1 MPSIKDI
8 AIMFINLHYEL
19 EGRPNS
25 PEKKAE
31 LQEMDF
37 VDLGEIIHDIKDDF
51 VGTPIVLTGECTY
64 FSHDEAEDVCNMPLR
79 DFILTYM
86 MMKDN
91 WGDQGEW
98 KALHHLVV
106 GCRLG
111 QRCPTCGHVQGR
123 RGKSRRQKKRDDKE
137 EKAVGK

>member
-1 MPSIKDI
+1 MPSIKEI

-19 EGRPNS
+19 EGRSNT
-25 PEKKAE
+25 PEQKKE
-31 LQEMDF
+31 LQEMAH
-37 VDLGEIIHDIKDDF
+37 VELGEVLRDIKEDF
-51 VGTPIVLTGECTY
+51 VGAPIMVTGECTY
-64 FSHDEAEDVCNMPLR
+64 FQPDEAEEVCNMTLR
-79 DFILTYM
+79 NFILTYM

-91 WGDQGEW
+91 YQGEW

-111 QRCPTCGHVQGR
+111 QLCPTCGHLQGR

-137 EKAVGK
+137 EKAVEK